1 LTTLLALD
9 PGLDQYGWA
18 VFRTD
23 GPRLLTYQQA
33 RTRLVDSGSVASL
46 PSDALPLR
54 LVLLAAGLRT
64 VVAEHGPAWLVVERP
79 QIGGTYARHA
89 AVQRGQGFIG
99 ADLGSMHVATGALI
113 LTAAELVGPEC
124 VALQAA
130 GKVPKGERWDTV
142 YALWPH
148 LNNRGSNADQRDAIW
163 LGLQAVLNLT
173 QPWNAPRRVTA

>member
-1 LTTLLALD
+1 
-9 PGLDQYGWA
+9 
-18 VFRTD
+18 
-23 GPRLLTYQQA
+23 
-33 RTRLVDSGSVASL
+33 
-46 PSDALPLR
+46 
-54 LVLLAAGLRT
+54 
-64 VVAEHGPAWLVVERP
+64 VVAAHPVTWLVVERP

>member
-1 LTTLLALD
+1 LTALLAID
-9 PGLDQYGWA
+9 PGLDHAGWA

-33 RTRLVDSGSVASL
+33 RDRLVDSGTLSSL
-46 PSDALPLR
+46 SSDALPLR

-64 VVAEHGPAWLVVERP
+64 VVATHPVTWLVVERP
-79 QIGGTYARHA
+79 QIGGTYARH
-89 AVQRGQGFIG
+89 VQRGQGFIG

-148 LNNRGSNADQRDAIW
+148 LANRGSNADQRDAIW